1 MGTAAAGCVKYGLPG
16 YWDIIFDL
24 IYFLGLLLVSPWLI
38 WRSMRT
44 GRYRTGWAGRLGRL
58 SPDQHSMA
66 ASTGRRILLHCV
78 SVGELASV
86 AELVQELLRLGDDIQ
101 VVISVTT
108 DTGMARGL
116 KLYPPGT
123 PRVVVVRYP
132 LDFSF
137 AVRRF
142 LDSVRPT
149 VVGLIELEMW
159 PNFLTACHQRGIPVD
174 LINGRMTNRSFRR
187 YKRVRPIMRS
197 MLRRLRH
204 IGVQSDEIGRRLID
218 LGADVKNITVR
229 PTMKY
234 DTADFST
241 DIAGADVFAAA
252 LGISPEHWLLTAG
265 STGPGEEI
273 PLLDAYVALRPRFGQ
288 LRLCIAPRKPEVYAQ
303 VMDAISQRGL
313 KVVRRSECRD
323 DARSHPLAGEEV
335 VMLDTFGE
343 LKKAYAISGGIFS
356 GRSLVPLGG
365 SDMIEAVA
373 LAKPVCFGPHTWN
386 FSDVVAALRA
396 VDGAIQIEG
405 PEELTGAVE
414 RWLTDRNGATL
425 MAQRGRRALLGM
437 RGSSA
442 QYARTLLGLVATA
455 PGCDAEVVH
464 SPNSGRIK

>member
-1 MGTAAAGCVKYGLPG
+1 MKYEFPGC
-16 YWDIIFDL
+16 WDIIFDL
-24 IYFLGLLLVSPWLI
+24 IYFLGLLIASPWLI

-58 SPDQHSMA
+58 SPDQQSA
-66 ASTGRRILLHCV
+66 VKSTGRRILLHCV

-108 DTGMARGL
+108 DTGMARGI

-132 LDFSF
+132 LDFSL

-159 PNFLTACHQRGIPVD
+159 PNFLTACHQRGIAVD

-187 YKRVRPIMRS
+187 YQWVRPIMRS

-204 IGVQSDEIGRRLID
+204 IGVQSDDIGRRLID
-218 LGADVKNITVR
+218 LGADTKKITVR

-252 LGISPEHWLLTAG
+252 LGILPEHWLLTAG

-273 PLLDAYVALRPRFGQ
+273 PLLDTYQALRPRFSQ

-323 DARSHPLAGEEV
+323 DAKSHPLAGEEV

-373 LAKPVCFGPHTWN
+373 LGKPVCFGPHTWN

-396 VDGAIQIEG
+396 VDGAIQIAG
-405 PEELTGAVE
+405 PEELTGTVE
-414 RWLTDRNGATL
+414 KWLTDQSGATL

-437 RGSSA
+437 RGSSS
-442 QYARTLLGLVATA
+442 QYARSLLGLAA
-455 PGCDAEVVH
+455 SEPGCDADIA
-464 SPNSGRIK
+464 STKSRGN

>member
-149 VVGLIELEMW
+149 VIGLIELEMW

-252 LGISPEHWLLTAG
+252 LGILPEHWLLTAG

-273 PLLDAYVALRPRFGQ
+273 PLLDTYQALRPRFGQ

-313 KVVRRSECRD
+313 KVVRRSERRD

-335 VMLDTFGE
+335 VILDTFGE

-396 VDGAIQIEG
+396 VDGAIQIAG

-425 MAQRGRRALLGM
+425 MAQRGRRAILSM
-437 RGSSA
+437 RGSSS
-442 QYARTLLGLVATA
+442 QYARSLLESVAPA
-455 PGCDAEVVH
+455 PGRDTDVANPKSH
-464 SPNSGRIK
+464 GN